1 MVPLKYLSNFRITL
15 KMPLISCEINFASC
29 VLVAGIVANQ
39 APTFTITDTKLYVPI
54 VNLSTQNNVKL
65 LQQL

>member
-1 MVPLKYLSNFRITL
+1 
-15 KMPLISCEINFASC
+15 MPLISCEINFASC

-39 APTFTITDTKLYVPI
+39 APIFTITDTKLYVPI
-54 VNLSTQNNVKL
+54 VNLSTQNIVKL